1 MSQMR
6 TTGGGA
12 LLSVLASGGAVT
24 VAACG
29 MAPTANATCAS
40 FFGFNHGGGCASSPT
55 SIAIAV
61 GAGAQAYAEGGVLG
75 AAFAIGTNSIASV
88 PSTGT
93 NFLNMA
99 TALGVDTLAEAGGG
113 AVTGAL
119 AAGQSVSAL
128 ASIGLPSYLPVANFA
143 INLSLSPTNNVSVA
157 EGVGN
162 LSVNLFG
169 SGAGQDVR
177 AIGLGNVAINVGG
190 TSNAVRASV
199 GTSNRSYASF
209 AFNVGGFRQS
219 GAGGCGS
226 PRNRRCFQPIR
237 GGHRHPIRPRDQSLH
252 PAGARRCGA
261 RPQDPTAAAS
271 HGTVKTVPA
280 THSGSATH
288 PKTVAHAAG
297 VSHRR

>member
-1 MSQMR
+1 M
-6 TTGGGA
+6 
-12 LLSVLASGGAVT
+12 T

-61 GAGAQAYAEGGVLG
+61 GAGAQAYAEGVLG

-99 TALGVDTLAEAGGG
+99 TALGVDTLAEAGG

-209 AFNVGGFRQS
+209 AFNVGGSGNLVQA
-219 GAGGCGS
+219 GAG
-226 PRNRRCFQPIR
+226 PLAI
-237 GGHRHPIRPRDQSLH
+237 
-252 PAGARRCGA
+252 AGAFNQFGA
-261 RPQDPTAAAS
+261 TVTQFAPGINLFTRLALAAAAQGLKIPTAAAS

>member
-1 MSQMR
+1 MR
-6 TTGGGA
+6 TTGGA
-12 LLSVLASGGAVT
+12 LLGVLASGAVT

-29 MAPTANATCAS
+29 MAPTANATCAA
-40 FFGFNHGGGCASSPT
+40 FFGFNNGGGCASSPT

-61 GAGAQAYAEGGVLG
+61 GTGAQAYAEGMLG
-75 AAFAIGTNSIASV
+75 AAFAIGTNSIASI
-88 PSTGT
+88 PSTGR

-99 TALGVDTLAEAGGG
+99 TAVGVDTLAEAGG

-143 INLSLSPTNNVSVA
+143 INLSMSPTNNLSVA

-162 LSVNLFG
+162 VSVNLFG

-199 GTSNRSYASF
+199 GTSNRAYASF
-209 AFNVGGFRQS
+209 AFNVGGSGNLVQA
-219 GAGGCGS
+219 GAGPLAIAGAFNQFGATVT
-226 PRNRRCFQPIR
+226 
-237 GGHRHPIRPRDQSLH
+237 PIRPRDQSLH

-261 RPQDPTAAAS
+261 RPQDPYGRRQSRHCQDRARN
-271 HGTVKTVPA
+271 TVGLSDTSEDRCSRGRREPQEIEA
-280 THSGSATH
+280 
-288 PKTVAHAAG
+288 PKL
-297 VSHRR
+297 